1 MSCPWVA
8 GATSA
13 SLKDAIERE
22 LREVKLDLTRRP
34 SRRSAEDA
42 RAIFEDAAVDKKT
55 FHKDV
60 SAERLATWQI
70 LYCGGAQ
77 RIIDALK
84 AISDDHGLCFRKE
97 KFDW

>member
-22 LREVKLDLTRRP
+22 LHEVKQDLTRRP
-34 SRRSAEDA
+34 SSSSEDA
-42 RAIFEDAAVDKKT
+42 RAIFEDSTVDKKT

-60 SAERLATWQI
+60 SAARLATWQI

-77 RIIDALK
+77 RVVDALK
-84 AISDDHGLCFRKE
+84 AISEDHGLCFRKE